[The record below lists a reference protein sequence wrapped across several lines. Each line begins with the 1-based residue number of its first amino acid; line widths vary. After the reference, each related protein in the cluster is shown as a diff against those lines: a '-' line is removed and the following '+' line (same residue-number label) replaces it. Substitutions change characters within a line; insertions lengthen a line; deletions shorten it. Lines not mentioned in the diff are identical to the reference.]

1 MIKRRTIYTVVLLL
15 LGAGIAFCIGAIK
28 SGELMDK
35 ENETLYSGYVSPAN
49 ISNKNK
55 NKYTDDAP
63 INVDWA
69 ALQKKNNEV
78 VGWIYVG
85 ADNDADIISYPVL
98 YRKGDRDYYL
108 HHNIDK
114 QYSQYGVPYI
124 PGDYDFLN
132 RKLLSIHGHNFGS
145 TVQTMFSPLTKY
157 EQKDYTLRHPT
168 IWYGKVGENVQ
179 PYTIFSVMQYD
190 CTALDAG
197 QTCWN
202 YLQTSFTSD
211 YEYAAWLSEAKAKS
225 LFEIGGMPDVDDDVV
240 ILSTCQTAKATSV
253 RCVVFAYW
261 TGGDADEIS
270 N

>member
-15 LGAGIAFCIGAIK
+15 LGAGIAFCISAIK

-98 YRKGDRDYYL
+98 YRNGDRDYYL

-190 CTALDAG
+190 CAALDAG

-211 YEYAAWLSEAKAKS
+211 DEYAAWLAEAKARS
-225 LFEIGGMPDVDDDVV
+225 LFEIGGMTDVDDDVV
-240 ILSTCQTAKATSV
+240 ILSTCQTAKATSI
-253 RCVVFAYW
+253 RCVVFAYR
-261 TGGDADEIS
+261 TGGDADGIS

>member
-1 MIKRRTIYTVVLLL
+1 MIKRKAVYTIVLLL
-15 LGAGIAFCIGAIK
+15 LGAGIVFCIGAIK

-35 ENETLYSGYVSPAN
+35 ENETLYSGYASPAN
-49 ISNKNK
+49 LSKENNNRDTNDI
-55 NKYTDDAP
+55 P

-69 ALQKKNNEV
+69 ALKKNNDEV
-78 VGWIYVG
+78 VGWLYVDSDD
-85 ADNDADIISYPVL
+85 AADIISYPVL

-132 RKLLSIHGHNFGS
+132 RNLLSIHGHNFGS

-157 EQKDYTLRHPT
+157 EQEDYALRHPT

-202 YLQTSFTSD
+202 YLQTNFTSID
-211 YEYAAWLSEAKAKS
+211 EYAAWLAEAKARS
-225 LFEIGGMPDVDDDVV
+225 LFEIGGMPNVADGVV

-253 RCVVFAYW
+253 RCVVFAYR

-270 N
+270 S